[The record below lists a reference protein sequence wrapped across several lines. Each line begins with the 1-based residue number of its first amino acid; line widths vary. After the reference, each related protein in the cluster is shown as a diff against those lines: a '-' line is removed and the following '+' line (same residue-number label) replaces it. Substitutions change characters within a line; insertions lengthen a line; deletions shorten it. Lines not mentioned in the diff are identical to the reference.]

1 MLIFWYSYFKCVC
14 LFHLYYYL
22 DPFPQVFI
30 VSTGEQHPGLPWGL
44 HLTVA
49 LISFQCHIIFSFHA
63 RFFPLWDYAWP
74 SGSLSVAIQGI
85 RVQIHGSNSDPKS
98 LFEVIVS
105 YLFEWHLGSGG
116 DRVMLVA
123 RLQIPEPRSSRH
135 YSELLKTWSLER
147 TLTLTKCSGWVES
160 GGPSPG
166 GDEGVLCVM
175 ALWVVHKYSSLL
187 INIWFMCTPPSH

>member
-1 MLIFWYSYFKCVC
+1 MLGIIHTLRTSGGPSSTAQDVEEYVDLGTAPVSYMQRMCLNPCSSFSAPDFVLIFWYSYFKCVC
-14 LFHLYYYL
+14 LFHLYCYL

-30 VSTGEQHPGLPWGL
+30 VRTGEQLPGLPWGL
-44 HLTVA
+44 HFVA

-63 RFFPLWDYAWP
+63 RFFSLWDYVWP
-74 SGSLSVAIQGI
+74 SGSLSVAIRGI

-123 RLQIPEPRSSRH
+123 RLQIPEPQSFRH
-135 YSELLKTWSLER
+135 YSELLIRKNL
-147 TLTLTKCSGWVES
+147 
-160 GGPSPG
+160 
-166 GDEGVLCVM
+166 D
-175 ALWVVHKYSSLL
+175 
-187 INIWFMCTPPSH
+187 FD